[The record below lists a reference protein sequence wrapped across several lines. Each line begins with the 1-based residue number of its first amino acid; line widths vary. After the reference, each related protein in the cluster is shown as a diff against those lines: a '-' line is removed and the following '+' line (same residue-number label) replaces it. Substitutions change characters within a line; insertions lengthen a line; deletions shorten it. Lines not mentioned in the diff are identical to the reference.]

1 MQAVGPKY
9 EGEPTVEALAN
20 GLASLG
26 RYGDAYMV
34 HAAEGETVVPRE
46 VLEANPGL
54 KNQLLW
60 QMKMMGIENPNRY
73 VVGSEFNSIN
83 PVTGQPEFFFKKVFR
98 AVKKVFKKVLP
109 VAAPIIGNMI
119 APGIGGPIAAALTAK
134 LSGGSMSDAL
144 KQAAFAYGGQMLGS
158 GIMGATGGGGMS
170 GFVEGLQSGAMAPFQ
185 AAGNLF
191 ASGPMNPLQQGIFG
205 NVNAAT
211 RGLNVDTIFPQ
222 YNPNAASAGAVGV
235 PSGGAPSADMPGV
248 NVELARSGAVPIK
261 DLSTA
266 EYLDLMGQSP
276 SGSTG
281 VFGAAKDLIS
291 EYPKTSAALALG
303 AGTIGLG
310 MLTAEEEA
318 QLESLSPGDPRYS
331 SYAEYKKMTPEQ
343 QKSPEG
349 IALLQAAGI
358 GPKYDPNRLA
368 KATNITPQQA
378 AEYQRS
384 RFGIVGGAQGGSQ
397 GGGINYQNIVDNML
411 FDRRGGLAA
420 GGAVNGP
427 GTGTSDSIPAMLSD
441 GEFVMTARAVDGAGG
456 PAKMY
461 RMMSEFEKRAG
472 YG

>member
-83 PVTGQPEFFFKKVFR
+83 PVTGQPEFFFKKIFK

-109 VAAPIIGNMI
+109 IAAPIIGNMI

-144 KQAAFAYGGQMLGS
+144 KSAAFTYGGQMLGS

-211 RGLNVDTIFPQ
+211 RGLNIDTIFPQ
-222 YNPNAASAGAVGV
+222 YNPNAASAGVVGV
-235 PSGGAPSADMPGV
+235 PGAGTKVYGTGAGTITQTNLAPPTANLPGL
-248 NVELARSGAVPIK
+248 NAELAKSGALPIK

-266 EYLDLMGQSP
+266 EYLKLMGPSP
-276 SGSTG
+276 SGNTG
-281 VFGAAKDLIS
+281 VFGAAKDLIA
-291 EYPKTSAALALG
+291 EYPKTATALALG
-303 AGTIGLG
+303 AGAVGLG

-331 SYAEYKKMTPEQ
+331 AYSAYKNLTPAEKK
-343 QKSPEG
+343 SASG
-349 IALLQAAGI
+349 IALLREAGVGPRYDPSQLATAAGI
-358 GPKYDPNRLA
+358 
-368 KATNITPQQA
+368 TEQQA
-378 AEYQRS
+378 RDFQIG
-384 RFGIVGGAQGGSQ
+384 RFGDTGTFNVGG
-397 GGGINYQNIVDNML
+397 V
-411 FDRRGGLAA
+411 
-420 GGAVNGP
+420 VNGP

>member
-83 PVTGQPEFFFKKVFR
+83 PVTGQPEFFFKKVFK

-109 VAAPIIGNMI
+109 IAAPIIGNMI

-134 LSGGSMSDAL
+134 LSGGSMGDAL
-144 KQAAFAYGGQMLGS
+144 KSAAFAYGGQMLGS

-205 NVNAAT
+205 NVYAAT
-211 RGLNVDTIFPQ
+211 RGLNVDTIFSQ
-222 YNPNAASAGAVGV
+222 YNAQGMSAGLRNVMPDVPGQVAGQPTTMGVDAGQIPVTAAAKVGSTAASGSGSGSG
-235 PSGGAPSADMPGV
+235 SGGGIM
-248 NVELARSGAVPIK
+248 EFIK
-261 DLSTA
+261 
-266 EYLDLMGQSP
+266 EN
-276 SGSTG
+276 
-281 VFGAAKDLIS
+281 
-291 EYPKTSAALALG
+291 PKTSLALG
-303 AGTIGLG
+303 AGAALGLG
-310 MLTAEEEA
+310 ALTAEEEA

-349 IALLQAAGI
+349 IALLRAAGI
-358 GPKYDPNRLA
+358 GPRQDPGRLA
-368 KATNITPQQA
+368 KATNITEQQA
-378 AEYQRS
+378 RDYQIS
-384 RFGIVGGAQGGSQ
+384 RYGIAGDAVG
-397 GGGINYQNIVDNML
+397 V
-411 FDRRGGLAA
+411 AA

>member
-1 MQAVGPKY
+1 MPAVGPKY

-83 PVTGQPEFFFKKVFR
+83 PVTGQPEFFFKKVFK

-109 VAAPIIGNMI
+109 IAAPIIGNMI

-144 KQAAFAYGGQMLGS
+144 KSAAFAYGGQMLGS

-211 RGLNVDTIFPQ
+211 RGLNADTIFPQ
-222 YNPNAASAGAVGV
+222 YNAQGMSAGLRNVVPDVPGEVAGKPDYSFGVDAGQVPVTAAAKVGSSAAS
-235 PSGGAPSADMPGV
+235 SGGGGGGGIMDWVKNNPGTSAL
-248 NVELARSGAVPIK
+248 LAG
-261 DLSTA
+261 
-266 EYLDLMGQSP
+266 
-276 SGSTG
+276 
-281 VFGAAKDLIS
+281 GAALG
-291 EYPKTSAALALG
+291 LG
-303 AGTIGLG
+303 A
-310 MLTAEEEA
+310 LTAEEEA

-349 IALLQAAGI
+349 IALLRAAGI
-358 GPKYDPNRLA
+358 GPRQDPKRLA
-368 KATNITPQQA
+368 KATNITEQQA
-378 AEYQRS
+378 RDYQIS
-384 RFGIVGGAQGGSQ
+384 RYGIAGDAK
-397 GGGINYQNIVDNML
+397 GGGPNYQSLVDNFKSGAL
-411 FDRRGGLAA
+411 FDKPSGLGAVRVAA

-427 GTGTSDSIPAMLSD
+427 GTGTSDDIPAMLSD

-456 PAKMY
+456 PARMY

>member
-83 PVTGQPEFFFKKVFR
+83 PVTGQPEFFFKKVFK

-144 KQAAFAYGGQMLGS
+144 KQAAFAYGGQILGS
-158 GIMGATGGGGMS
+158 GIMGATGGGGAS

-191 ASGPMNPLQQGIFG
+191 ASGPTNPLQQGIFG

-222 YNPNAASAGAVGV
+222 YNPNAASAGVVGV
-235 PSGGAPSADMPGV
+235 PSSGAPSAEARLLTGPSDSAQSALNVQAIENLPSPG
-248 NVELARSGAVPIK
+248 SGN
-261 DLSTA
+261 
-266 EYLDLMGQSP
+266 
-276 SGSTG
+276 TG
-281 VFGAAKDLIS
+281 VLGAAKDLIT

-303 AGTIGLG
+303 AGAIGLG

-358 GPKYDPNRLA
+358 GPKYDPNQLA
-368 KATNITPQQA
+368 KATGITPQQA

-397 GGGINYQNIVDNML
+397 GGGINYQNIVDSML

-427 GTGTSDSIPAMLSD
+427 GTGTSDDIPAMLSD
-441 GEFVMTARAVDGAGG
+441 GEFVMTAKAVDGAGG
-456 PAKMY
+456 PARMY

>member
-83 PVTGQPEFFFKKVFR
+83 PVTGQPEFFFKKVFK

-144 KQAAFAYGGQMLGS
+144 KQAAFAYGAQTLGS
-158 GIMGATGGGGMS
+158 GIMGAASAQPGSGMS
-170 GFVEGLQSGAMAPFQ
+170 GFMEGLKSGALAPIE
-185 AAGNLF
+185 AASNIF
-191 ASGPMNPLQQGIFG
+191 ASGPTNPLQQGIFG
-205 NVNAAT
+205 TVNQGT
-211 RGLNVDTIFPQ
+211 RGLNMDTIFPQ
-222 YNPNAASAGAVGV
+222 YNAQGMPAGLRNVVPDVPGEVAGKPDYSFGVDAGQVPVTAAAKAGSTAASS
-235 PSGGAPSADMPGV
+235 SGGGSGIMDFVKKNPGTSAL
-248 NVELARSGAVPIK
+248 LAG
-261 DLSTA
+261 
-266 EYLDLMGQSP
+266 
-276 SGSTG
+276 
-281 VFGAAKDLIS
+281 GAALG
-291 EYPKTSAALALG
+291 LG
-303 AGTIGLG
+303 A
-310 MLTAEEEA
+310 LTPEEEA
-318 QLESLSPGDPRYS
+318 QFESYEPGDPRYS
-331 SYAEYKKMTPEQ
+331 AYAKYKKLTPTE
-343 QKSPEG
+343 QKSEAG
-349 IALLQAAGI
+349 IALLREAGI
-358 GPKYDPNRLA
+358 GPKYDSATLA
-368 KATNITPQQA
+368 RITGITPEA
-378 AEYQRS
+378 AEQYQRN
-384 RFGIVGGAQGGSQ
+384 RYGFVVGPDMIG
-397 GGGINYQNIVDNML
+397 
-411 FDRRGGLAA
+411 GGLAA

>member
-34 HAAEGETVVPRE
+34 HAAEGETVVPKE

-54 KNQLLW
+54 KSQLLW

-83 PVTGQPEFFFKKVFR
+83 PVTGQPEFFFKKVFK

-191 ASGPMNPLQQGIFG
+191 ASGPTNPLQQGIFG

-222 YNPNAASAGAVGV
+222 YNPNAAGAVGV
-235 PSGGAPSADMPGV
+235 PGAGTKVYGTGKGAITQTNLAPPSAAMPGV
-248 NVELARSGAVPIK
+248 NVELARSGAFPIK
-261 DLSTA
+261 NLSTA
-266 EYLDLMGQSP
+266 EYLELMGQSP
-276 SGSTG
+276 SGNTG
-281 VFGAAKDLIS
+281 IFGAAKDLIS

-303 AGTIGLG
+303 AGAVGFG

-331 SYAEYKKMTPEQ
+331 SYAEYKKLTPAE
-343 QKSPEG
+343 QKSEAG
-349 IALLQAAGI
+349 IALLKDAGI
-358 GPKYDPNRLA
+358 GPKYDSATLA
-368 KATNITPQQA
+368 RITGITKEA
-378 AEYQRS
+378 AEQYQRN
-384 RFGIVGGAQGGSQ
+384 RYGFAVGPDMIG
-397 GGGINYQNIVDNML
+397 
-411 FDRRGGLAA
+411 GGLAA

-427 GTGTSDSIPAMLSD
+427 GTETSDSIPAMLSD

>member
-26 RYGDAYMV
+26 RYGDSYMV
-34 HAAEGETVVPRE
+34 HAAEGETVVPKE

-54 KNQLLW
+54 KSQLLW

-83 PVTGQPEFFFKKVFR
+83 PVTGQPEFFFKKVFK

-109 VAAPIIGNMI
+109 IAAPIIGNMI

-144 KQAAFAYGGQMLGS
+144 KSAAFAYGGQMLGS

-222 YNPNAASAGAVGV
+222 YNAQGMPAGLRNVMPDVPGQVAGQPTTMGVDAGQIPVTAAAKVGSTAASGSGSGSGIMNFIKNNPGTSALLA
-235 PSGGAPSADMPGV
+235 GGA
-248 NVELARSGAVPIK
+248 
-261 DLSTA
+261 
-266 EYLDLMGQSP
+266 
-276 SGSTG
+276 
-281 VFGAAKDLIS
+281 
-291 EYPKTSAALALG
+291 ALG
-303 AGTIGLG
+303 LG
-310 MLTAEEEA
+310 ALTAEEEA
-318 QLESLSPGDPRYS
+318 QLESYGPGDPRYIA
-331 SYAEYKKMTPEQ
+331 YDKYKRMTPAE
-343 QKSPEG
+343 QKSEAG
-349 IALLQAAGI
+349 IALLKEAGI
-358 GPKYDPNRLA
+358 GPKYGYEDLA
-368 KATNITPQQA
+368 RITGITPQA
-378 AEYQRS
+378 AQQYQMGRYGFTM
-384 RFGIVGGAQGGSQ
+384 R
-397 GGGINYQNIVDNML
+397 
-411 FDRRGGLAA
+411 A

-441 GEFVMTARAVDGAGG
+441 GEFVMTAKAVDGAGG
-456 PAKMY
+456 PAQMY

>member
-26 RYGDAYMV
+26 RYGDSYMV
-34 HAAEGETVVPRE
+34 HAAEGETVVPKE

-54 KNQLLW
+54 KSQLLW

-83 PVTGQPEFFFKKVFR
+83 PVTGQPEFFFKKVFK

-109 VAAPIIGNMI
+109 IAAPIIGNMI

-144 KQAAFAYGGQMLGS
+144 KSAAFAYGGQMLGS

-222 YNPNAASAGAVGV
+222 YNAQGMPAGLRNVMPDVPGQVAGQPTTMGVDAGQIPVTAAAKVGSTAASGSGSGIMNFIKNNPGTSALLA
-235 PSGGAPSADMPGV
+235 GGA
-248 NVELARSGAVPIK
+248 
-261 DLSTA
+261 
-266 EYLDLMGQSP
+266 
-276 SGSTG
+276 
-281 VFGAAKDLIS
+281 
-291 EYPKTSAALALG
+291 ALG
-303 AGTIGLG
+303 LG
-310 MLTAEEEA
+310 ALTAEEEA
-318 QLESLSPGDPRYS
+318 QLESYGPGDPRYIA
-331 SYAEYKKMTPEQ
+331 YDKYKRMTPAE
-343 QKSPEG
+343 QKSEAG
-349 IALLQAAGI
+349 IALLKEAGI
-358 GPKYDPNRLA
+358 GPKYGYEDLA
-368 KATNITPQQA
+368 RITGITPQA
-378 AEYQRS
+378 AQQYQMGRYGFTM
-384 RFGIVGGAQGGSQ
+384 R
-397 GGGINYQNIVDNML
+397 
-411 FDRRGGLAA
+411 A

-441 GEFVMTARAVDGAGG
+441 GEFVMTAKAVDGAGG
-456 PAKMY
+456 PAQMY

>member
-26 RYGDAYMV
+26 RYGDSYMV
-34 HAAEGETVVPRE
+34 HAAEGETVVPKE

-54 KNQLLW
+54 KSQLLW

-98 AVKKVFKKVLP
+98 AVKKVFKKVLH

-144 KQAAFAYGGQMLGS
+144 KSAAFAYGGQMLGS

-222 YNPNAASAGAVGV
+222 YNAQGMPAGLRNVMPDVPGQVAGQPTTMGVDAGQIPVTTAAKVGSTAASGSGSGSGIMNFIKNNPGTSALLA
-235 PSGGAPSADMPGV
+235 GGA
-248 NVELARSGAVPIK
+248 
-261 DLSTA
+261 
-266 EYLDLMGQSP
+266 
-276 SGSTG
+276 
-281 VFGAAKDLIS
+281 
-291 EYPKTSAALALG
+291 ALG
-303 AGTIGLG
+303 LG
-310 MLTAEEEA
+310 ALTAEEEA
-318 QLESLSPGDPRYS
+318 QLESYGPGDPRYIA
-331 SYAEYKKMTPEQ
+331 YDKYKRMTPAE
-343 QKSPEG
+343 QKSEAG
-349 IALLQAAGI
+349 IALLKEAGI
-358 GPKYDPNRLA
+358 GPKYGYEDLA
-368 KATNITPQQA
+368 RITGITPQA
-378 AEYQRS
+378 AQQYQMGRYGFTM
-384 RFGIVGGAQGGSQ
+384 R
-397 GGGINYQNIVDNML
+397 
-411 FDRRGGLAA
+411 A

-441 GEFVMTARAVDGAGG
+441 GEFVMTAKAVDGAGG
-456 PAKMY
+456 PAQMY